1 MQGRPS
7 RQLESLQKGRC
18 KVKSDKELAK
28 LLVGEMFQ
36 GLDID
41 RRRIL
46 IEVAKRILRDQAFID
61 TALTLLPHPDFER
74 ISIHAIYAYTKLA
87 DETFGTQWPSPS
99 IKFVPF
105 EEK

>member
-1 MQGRPS
+1 
-7 RQLESLQKGRC
+7 
-18 KVKSDKELAK
+18 VKSDKELAK
-28 LLVGEMFQ
+28 LLVGELFQ
-36 GLDID
+36 GLDIN

-46 IEVAKRILRDQAFID
+46 IEAAKCILSDQAFID

-99 IKFVPF
+99 SKHFPA
-105 EEK
+105 K